1 MGSDRMVFVAA
12 PTPFLA
18 NGAVDSDA
26 LRYNIG
32 QWLDAGVDG
41 ILVLGTTGEAI
52 HLDVIVLCEL
62 AWVLRTG
69 YGRER
74 REIADALDALLGAAP
89 FTVDDR
95 EAVRTAIDRYRAG
108 RGDFADYLIALR
120 NQRAGCRDTVTFDRK
135 LRPEDG
141 FTTL

>member
-1 MGSDRMVFVAA
+1 MRGLDTNVIARFLLRDDAAQFRRAERLVAA
-12 PTPFLA
+12 LA
-18 NGAVDSDA
+18 AD
-26 LRYNIG
+26 
-32 QWLDAGVDG
+32 
-41 ILVLGTTGEAI
+41 GEAI

-62 AWVLRTG
+62 VWVLRTG

-120 NQRAGCRDTVTFDRK
+120 NQRTGCRDTVTFDRK

>member
-1 MGSDRMVFVAA
+1 MRGLDTNVLARFLLRDDAAQFRRAERLVAA
-12 PTPFLA
+12 LA
-18 NGAVDSDA
+18 TD
-26 LRYNIG
+26 
-32 QWLDAGVDG
+32 
-41 ILVLGTTGEAI
+41 GEAI